1 MKVLVIGSGGREHA
15 LCWKL
20 AQSEDVEELYCA
32 PGNGGT
38 ELLATNVS
46 IQANDLERLLG
57 FSKTNEIDLVVVG
70 PEEPLVLGIS
80 DMFEEEGINVFGPYG
95 FSAKLEG
102 SKDFAKKFMI
112 SHGIPTAKYRTY
124 SHYKEAL
131 EGLSE
136 FDYPLVIKADGLCL
150 GKGVVICEDEKMA
163 VDTLK
168 EVLQDKIFGD
178 EGSKVVIEEFLVGTE
193 ASLLC
198 FVSHNKIFPMES
210 AKDYKQIFEDD
221 KGPNTG
227 GVGCYSPSPLFT
239 EELNQK
245 IRKEVLDPVE
255 KGLEKDGHDF
265 TGILFIGFM
274 ISQGEPKV
282 LEFNVRFGD
291 PETEVVLPR
300 LKTDLAQIFM
310 KSLTGNLK
318 DEDLKWEKD
327 SCLTVV
333 LTSGGYPGYYKKGYK
348 IYGLPLEEEDV
359 MVFHN
364 GSKNVEGD
372 LLTNGGRVLSVTAMG
387 TMEEARKKVY
397 QAIERISFKDMG
409 YRRDIGLVLQDEN
422 NK

>member
-46 IQANDLERLLG
+46 IQANDLERLLE

-124 SHYKEAL
+124 SHYKEAV